1 MNHFLSPEIWVSSLI
16 GALIALLLK
25 VAYQQA
31 SKWLPRFLSSATG
44 SLKGI
49 GRAYR
54 KRHLLKVKAKRFDS
68 IAINREIARSYAYLV
83 LFWLCG
89 LIWISQFIAFTEAPT
104 SKAVGASA
112 YYALFGPLPMYFFEF
127 AWLRKSGFLDSVL
140 VHRGKI
146 RRCGM
151 RLY

>member
-1 MNHFLSPEIWVSSLI
+1 MDHFLSPEIWVSGLI

-44 SLKGI
+44 RLKGM
-49 GRAYR
+49 GRALR

-89 LIWISQFIAFTEAPT
+89 LIWVGQFIALADGKTLEA
-104 SKAVGASA
+104 AGAGG
-112 YYALFGPLPMYFFEF
+112 YYVLFGPLPAYFFEA
-127 AWLRKSGFLDSVL
+127 AWLKKPDFLDSVL
-140 VHRGKI
+140 LHRSKI